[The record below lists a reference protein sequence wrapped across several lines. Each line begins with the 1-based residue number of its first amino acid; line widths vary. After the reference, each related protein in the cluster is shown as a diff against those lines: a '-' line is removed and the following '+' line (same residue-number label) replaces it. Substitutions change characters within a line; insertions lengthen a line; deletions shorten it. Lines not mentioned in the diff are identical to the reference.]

1 MNKWIIGAR
10 VKTLPA
16 AVAPVLIGTAY
27 ATQISWLNASLAM
40 LVALFLQ
47 IAVNYSNDYS
57 DGTKGTDSNRVGP
70 IRLVAS
76 GLATAKSV
84 KQAAVISFVIAAI
97 AGTILAI
104 NVSYWLIVVG
114 AISIWAAWGYTG
126 GKKPYGYFGFGELSV
141 FIFFGLVATVGS
153 YYVQE
158 QVINWQIIFLAIP
171 VGAHSCAIL
180 AINNLRDLP
189 QDALSGKRTMA
200 VKIGDKNTRRFFVLL
215 LATAQILAIG
225 TSAITQLAF
234 ISTLCLPLTFLIS
247 KEVLAGAAGK
257 ELISVLTKTAKLQ
270 LLMAVFIT
278 TALIIQKG

>member
-57 DGTKGTDSNRVGP
+57 DGIKGTDSNRVGP

-76 GLATAKSV
+76 RLATAKSV

-189 QDALSGKRTMA
+189 QDALSGKRTMS

-270 LLMAVFIT
+270 LLMAVLIT